1 MSRIF
6 LATTVAF
13 ALSAHSVMAQD
24 ATDTSKTISLE
35 LNRAT
40 ASSEGGCQVIF
51 FGKNGLD
58 EDFKEVTWRLAVFGA
73 DGVFRNLLAL
83 PLGALSAGKRRV
95 VQYNLPSAC
104 SDMSEII
111 VNDVASCVLDGAG
124 DGNSDVCLSQL
135 TVTSRID
142 IAFGL

>member
-1 MSRIF
+1 MNKF
-6 LATTVAF
+6 LSVAALVLGLPATV
-13 ALSAHSVMAQD
+13 LVAQD
-24 ATDTSKTISLE
+24 ANKTISLE

-40 ASSEGGCQVIF
+40 AAPDGGCQVIF

-58 EDFKEVTWRLAVFGA
+58 ENFKEVTWRLAVFGA

-83 PLGALSAGKRRV
+83 PLGSLSAGKRRV

-104 SDMSEII
+104 SDLSEII
-111 VNDVASCVLDGAG
+111 VNDVASCILYSSEDE
-124 DGNSDVCLSQL
+124 DNDICLSQL
-135 TVTSRID
+135 TVTSPID

>member
-1 MSRIF
+1 MSRILF
-6 LATTVAF
+6 AATAALAMSTT
-13 ALSAHSVMAQD
+13 SVLAQD
-24 ATDTSKTISLE
+24 ASKTISLE

-40 ASSEGGCQVIF
+40 ATTDGGCQVIF

-58 EDFKEVTWRLAVFGA
+58 QDFKEVTWRLAVFGA

-83 PLGALSAGKRRV
+83 PLGALSSGKRRV

-104 SDMSEII
+104 TDMSEII
-111 VNDVASCVLDGAG
+111 VNDVASCVLDGTE
-124 DGNSDVCLSQL
+124 DSDSDVCLSQL